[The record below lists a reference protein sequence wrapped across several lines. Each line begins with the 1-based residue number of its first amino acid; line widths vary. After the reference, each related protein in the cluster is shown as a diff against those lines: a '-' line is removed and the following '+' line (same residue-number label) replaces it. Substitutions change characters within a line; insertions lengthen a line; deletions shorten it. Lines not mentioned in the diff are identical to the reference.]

1 MNSSDKIL
9 PPYNID
15 TFFKKRLGFE
25 MRKKERIVAVRNTLK
40 IRSDFGQYKG
50 MHYLFFQYGR

>member
-25 MRKKERIVAVRNTLK
+25 MRK
-40 IRSDFGQYKG
+40 IREDCCSEKYIENQTGFWTV
-50 MHYLFFQYGR
+50 